1 MNNYLSN
8 KEKKIK
14 RSKAQRRAILW
25 SERELRKR
33 QLQTQRKVETITI
46 QEKLLSTNF
55 IPSKVQSIISQQPN
69 NGTVSS
75 LQQTIRDLQIQ
86 KQEFDTTI
94 KVLTQYLNQLIA
106 NQSKSAPKKRNKPD
120 HGN

>member
-1 MNNYLSN
+1 MNNNLSN

-14 RSKAQRRAILW
+14 RTEARRRAILW
-25 SERELRKR
+25 CEKELRRKH
-33 QLQTQRKVETITI
+33 LQTQQRVETIAI
-46 QEKLLSTNF
+46 QEQLPSTNS
-55 IPSKVQSIISQQPN
+55 IPSEVQSIISQQPN

-86 KQEFDTTI
+86 RQELDTTI

-106 NQSKSAPKKRNKPD
+106 NQSKLVPKKRNKPD
-120 HGN
+120 YGN